1 MRKTLRE
8 AFYIGVFDALPV
20 LRDPILL
27 AFLGLISF
35 IPVIFMFV
43 LMPDRNNAV
52 GALVG
57 AIVLTLSFTGI
68 LASQSIYFNKHV
80 SRYQDMLVA
89 SRVTPFSYALGL
101 TMGTVIISIPALAL
115 SYGFLLVSKPVG
127 PVEFLLSL
135 AASLVLWVAMVFLG
149 FAIGS
154 STKNVRRANSVPQIV
169 SFMLG
174 FIPPVYY
181 PLAAIPEAA
190 RPIAMLIPT
199 TDAAQ
204 LAKYYF
210 GLVEMSQTEIIFSWI
225 YLALFAVAMAYL
237 TTRKARWVDP

>member
-1 MRKTLRE
+1 
-8 AFYIGVFDALPV
+8 VFDALPV

-43 LMPDRNNAV
+43 LMPDKKSAI

-115 SYGFLLVSKPVG
+115 CYGFLLLSHPVG
-127 PVEFLLSL
+127 PLEFLLSL
-135 AASLVLWVAMVFLG
+135 ASSLVLWIAMVFVG

-181 PLAAIPEAA
+181 PLSALQGLPDAG
-190 RPIAMLIPT
+190 RYLVMLIPT

-210 GLVEMSQTEIIFSWI
+210 GLESMSGSEVIFAWI
-225 YLALFAVAMAYL
+225 YLVLFAVAMAYL

>member
-1 MRKTLRE
+1 LKKMLRE

-43 LMPDRNNAV
+43 LVPGGMATQ
-52 GALVG
+52 ALVG
-57 AIVLTLSFTGI
+57 AVVLTLSFTGI
-68 LASQSIYFNKHV
+68 LASQSIYYNKYV
-80 SRYQDMLVA
+80 MRYQDMLVA
-89 SRVTPFSYALGL
+89 SRVTPVSYAVGLSLGTL
-101 TMGTVIISIPALAL
+101 IISIPALVLSFGLLLAL
-115 SYGFLLVSKPVG
+115 KMIG
-127 PVEFLLSL
+127 PVEFLLVLLSSL
-135 AASLVLWVAMVFLG
+135 LMWMAMVFVG

-154 STKNVRRANSVPQIV
+154 STKNVRRANSVPQIL

-181 PLAAIPEAA
+181 PLSALPASVQPF
-190 RPIAMLIPT
+190 AMLIPT
-199 TDAAQ
+199 THAAQ

-210 GLVEMSQTEIIFSWI
+210 GLVSMSQTEIVIGWV
-225 YLALFAVAMAYL
+225 YLIGFAAAMAFL
-237 TTRKARWVDP
+237 TLKKAHWVDP